1 MKRDRKLQKYID
13 ENLSEYR
20 NDTFLEQLKSDL
32 SPINTPTRRR
42 NNRLY
47 WTIAGATC
55 VVMAIILVSVF
66 AIAPLIKENGDKDT
80 AQPSKYYSYANR
92 TEITASVTELNGVVN
107 DIEFSEENLV
117 EVRKVTDTFYNETL
131 YYIINYSLNDG
142 LDIFRIII
150 DVNTEYE
157 YEYDFG
163 NKPYNKFCDVNG
175 YEIAYLE
182 ICEEGDGI
190 YGFTG
195 KAEIKNTSESIYI
208 EYDGIS
214 LEQESNFI
222 INLCNIIK

>member
-92 TEITASVTELNGVVN
+92 TEITVSVTELNGVVN

-150 DVNTEYE
+150 DVNTE

>member
-20 NDTFLEQLKSDL
+20 NDTFLVQLKSNL
-32 SPINTPTRRR
+32 SPINTQTKRRG
-42 NNRLY
+42 NRLY

-55 VVMAIILVSVF
+55 VVMAIILVSIFV
-66 AIAPLIKENGDKDT
+66 IAPLIKENGDKDT

-131 YYIINYSLNDG
+131 YYTVNYSLNDG
-142 LDIFRIII
+142 LDIFRIVI
-150 DVNTEYE
+150 DVNTE

-222 INLCNIIK
+222 INIYNIIK

>member
-117 EVRKVTDTFYNETL
+117 EVRKVTDKFYNETL

-150 DVNTEYE
+150 DVNTE

>member
-20 NDTFLEQLKSDL
+20 NDTFLVQLKSNL
-32 SPINTPTRRR
+32 SPINTQTKRRG
-42 NNRLY
+42 NRLY

-55 VVMAIILVSVF
+55 VVMAIILVSIFV
-66 AIAPLIKENGDKDT
+66 IAPLIKENGDKDT

-157 YEYDFG
+157 YDFG

>member
-92 TEITASVTELNGVVN
+92 IEITASVTELNGVVN

-150 DVNTEYE
+150 DVNTE

>member
-1 MKRDRKLQKYID
+1 MKRDKKLQKYID

-92 TEITASVTELNGVVN
+92 TEITVSVTELNGVVN

-150 DVNTEYE
+150 DVNTE

>member
-42 NNRLY
+42 SNRLY

-55 VVMAIILVSVF
+55 VVMAIILVSIFV
-66 AIAPLIKENGDKDT
+66 IAPLIKENGDKDT

-92 TEITASVTELNGVVN
+92 TEITVSVTELNGVVN

-131 YYIINYSLNDG
+131 YYTVNYSLNDG

-150 DVNTEYE
+150 DVNTE

-222 INLCNIIK
+222 INIYNIIK

>member
-1 MKRDRKLQKYID
+1 MKRDKKLQKYID

-47 WTIAGATC
+47 CTIAGATC

-92 TEITASVTELNGVVN
+92 TEITVSVTELNGVVN
-107 DIEFSEENLV
+107 DIELSEENLV

-150 DVNTEYE
+150 DVNTE

>member
-42 NNRLY
+42 SNRLY

-55 VVMAIILVSVF
+55 VVMAIILVSIFV
-66 AIAPLIKENGDKDT
+66 IAPLIKENGDKDT

-92 TEITASVTELNGVVN
+92 TEITVSVTELNGVVN

-131 YYIINYSLNDG
+131 YYTVNYSLNDG

-150 DVNTEYE
+150 DVNTE

-190 YGFTG
+190 YGFAG

-222 INLCNIIK
+222 INIYNIIK

>member
-20 NDTFLEQLKSDL
+20 NDTFLEQLKSN
-32 SPINTPTRRR
+32 INTSTKRRG
-42 NNRLY
+42 NRLY

-80 AQPSKYYSYANR
+80 SQPSKYYSYANR
-92 TEITASVTELNGVVN
+92 TEITASVTELSGVVN

-117 EVRKVTDTFYNETL
+117 EVRKVIDTFYNETL
-131 YYIINYSLNDG
+131 YYIVNYSLNDG
-142 LDIFRIII
+142 LDIFRIVI
-150 DVNTEYE
+150 DVNTE

-222 INLCNIIK
+222 INIANIIK

>member
-20 NDTFLEQLKSDL
+20 NDTFLEQLKSN
-32 SPINTPTRRR
+32 INTSTKRRG
-42 NNRLY
+42 NRLY

-80 AQPSKYYSYANR
+80 SQPSKYYSYANR

-117 EVRKVTDTFYNETL
+117 EVRKVIDTFYNETL
-131 YYIINYSLNDG
+131 YYIVNYSLNDG
-142 LDIFRIII
+142 LDIFRIVI
-150 DVNTEYE
+150 DVNTE

-222 INLCNIIK
+222 INIANIIK

>member
-20 NDTFLEQLKSDL
+20 NDTFLEQLKSN
-32 SPINTPTRRR
+32 INTSTKRRG
-42 NNRLY
+42 NRLY

-80 AQPSKYYSYANR
+80 SQPSKYYSYANR

-117 EVRKVTDTFYNETL
+117 EVRKVIDTFYNETL
-131 YYIINYSLNDG
+131 YYIVNYSLNDG
-142 LDIFRIII
+142 LDIFRIVI
-150 DVNTEYE
+150 DVNTE

>member
-92 TEITASVTELNGVVN
+92 TEITVSVTELNGVVN

-117 EVRKVTDTFYNETL
+117 EVRKVTDKFYNETL

-150 DVNTEYE
+150 DVNTE

>member
-1 MKRDRKLQKYID
+1 MKRDKKLQKYID

-117 EVRKVTDTFYNETL
+117 EVRKVIDTFYNETL
-131 YYIINYSLNDG
+131 YYIVNYSLNDG
-142 LDIFRIII
+142 LDIFRIVI
-150 DVNTEYE
+150 DVNTE

>member
-55 VVMAIILVSVF
+55 VVMAIILVSIFV
-66 AIAPLIKENGDKDT
+66 IAPLIKENGDKDT

-92 TEITASVTELNGVVN
+92 TEITVSVTELNGVVN

-150 DVNTEYE
+150 DVNTE

-222 INLCNIIK
+222 INIYNIIK

>member
-92 TEITASVTELNGVVN
+92 TEITVSVTELNGVVN

-150 DVNTEYE
+150 DVNTE

-222 INLCNIIK
+222 INIYNIIK

>member
-1 MKRDRKLQKYID
+1 MKRDKKLQKYID

-66 AIAPLIKENGDKDT
+66 AIAPLIKENGDKDA

-92 TEITASVTELNGVVN
+92 TEITVSVTELNGVVN

-150 DVNTEYE
+150 DVNTE

>member
-92 TEITASVTELNGVVN
+92 TEITVSVTELNGVVN

-131 YYIINYSLNDG
+131 YYIVNYSLNDG

-150 DVNTEYE
+150 DVNTE

>member
-92 TEITASVTELNGVVN
+92 TEITVSVTELNGVVN

-157 YEYDFG
+157 YDFG

-182 ICEEGDGI
+182 ICEESDGI

>member
-1 MKRDRKLQKYID
+1 M
-13 ENLSEYR
+13 
-20 NDTFLEQLKSDL
+20 
-32 SPINTPTRRR
+32 
-42 NNRLY
+42 
-47 WTIAGATC
+47 
-55 VVMAIILVSVF
+55 
-66 AIAPLIKENGDKDT
+66 
-80 AQPSKYYSYANR
+80 
-92 TEITASVTELNGVVN
+92 
-107 DIEFSEENLV
+107 
-117 EVRKVTDTFYNETL
+117 
-131 YYIINYSLNDG
+131 NDG

-150 DVNTEYE
+150 DVNTE

>member
-1 MKRDRKLQKYID
+1 MKRDKKLQKYID

-92 TEITASVTELNGVVN
+92 TEITVSVTELNGVVN
-107 DIEFSEENLV
+107 DIEFSEENPRPAHPAPATPAAV
-117 EVRKVTDTFYNETL
+117 PPKADTSRSSGAPSGPVPL
-131 YYIINYSLNDG
+131 
-142 LDIFRIII
+142 RP
-150 DVNTEYE
+150 
-157 YEYDFG
+157 
-163 NKPYNKFCDVNG
+163 PYG
-175 YEIAYLE
+175 S
-182 ICEEGDGI
+182 G
-190 YGFTG
+190 
-195 KAEIKNTSESIYI
+195 
-208 EYDGIS
+208 
-214 LEQESNFI
+214 
-222 INLCNIIK
+222 

>member
-66 AIAPLIKENGDKDT
+66 VIAPLIKENGDKDT

-117 EVRKVTDTFYNETL
+117 EVRKVIDTFYNETL
-131 YYIINYSLNDG
+131 YYTVNYSLNDG
-142 LDIFRIII
+142 MDIFRIVI
-150 DVNTEYE
+150 DVNTE

>member
-92 TEITASVTELNGVVN
+92 TEITVSVTELNGIVN

-150 DVNTEYE
+150 DVNTE

>member
-20 NDTFLEQLKSDL
+20 NDTFLEQLKSNL

-92 TEITASVTELNGVVN
+92 TEITVSVTELNGIVN

-157 YEYDFG
+157 YDFG

-190 YGFTG
+190 YGFIG

>member
-92 TEITASVTELNGVVN
+92 TEITVSVTELNGVVN

-131 YYIINYSLNDG
+131 YYTVNYSLNDG

-150 DVNTEYE
+150 DVNTE

-222 INLCNIIK
+222 INIYNIIK

>member
-1 MKRDRKLQKYID
+1 MKRDKKLQKYID

-92 TEITASVTELNGVVN
+92 TEITVSVTELNGVVN

-131 YYIINYSLNDG
+131 YYILNYSLNDG

-150 DVNTEYE
+150 DVNTE

>member
-20 NDTFLEQLKSDL
+20 NDTFLVQLKSNL
-32 SPINTPTRRR
+32 SPINTQTKRRG
-42 NNRLY
+42 NRLY

-55 VVMAIILVSVF
+55 VVMAIILVSIFV
-66 AIAPLIKENGDKDT
+66 IAPLIKENGDKDT

-131 YYIINYSLNDG
+131 YYTVNYSLNDG
-142 LDIFRIII
+142 LDIFRIVI
-150 DVNTEYE
+150 DVNTE

-222 INLCNIIK
+222 INLCNIIE

>member
-1 MKRDRKLQKYID
+1 MKRDRILQKYID

-32 SPINTPTRRR
+32 SPINTSTERRG
-42 NNRLY
+42 NRLY

-55 VVMAIILVSVF
+55 VVMAIILVSIFV
-66 AIAPLIKENGDKDT
+66 IAPLIKENGDKDT

-92 TEITASVTELNGVVN
+92 TEITVSVTELNGVVN

-150 DVNTEYE
+150 DVNTE

>member
-1 MKRDRKLQKYID
+1 MKRDKKLQKYID

-92 TEITASVTELNGVVN
+92 TEITVSVTELNGVVN

-117 EVRKVTDTFYNETL
+117 EVRKVIDTFYNETL

-142 LDIFRIII
+142 LDIFRIVI
-150 DVNTEYE
+150 DVNTE

>member
-157 YEYDFG
+157 YDFG

>member
-92 TEITASVTELNGVVN
+92 TEITVSVTELNGVVN

-150 DVNTEYE
+150 DVNTE

-222 INLCNIIK
+222 INLCNIIE

>member
-20 NDTFLEQLKSDL
+20 NDTFLEQLKSN
-32 SPINTPTRRR
+32 INTSTKRRG
-42 NNRLY
+42 NRLY

-92 TEITASVTELNGVVN
+92 TEITASVTELSGVVN

-117 EVRKVTDTFYNETL
+117 EVRKVIDTFYNETL

-142 LDIFRIII
+142 LDIFRIVI
-150 DVNTEYE
+150 DVNTE

>member
-92 TEITASVTELNGVVN
+92 TEITVSVTELNGVVN

-150 DVNTEYE
+150 DVNTE

-222 INLCNIIK
+222 MNLCNIIK

>member
-20 NDTFLEQLKSDL
+20 NDTFLEQLKSN
-32 SPINTPTRRR
+32 INTSTKRRG
-42 NNRLY
+42 NRLY

-80 AQPSKYYSYANR
+80 SQPSKYYSYANR

-117 EVRKVTDTFYNETL
+117 EVRKVIDTFYNETL
-131 YYIINYSLNDG
+131 YYIVNYSLIDG
-142 LDIFRIII
+142 LDIFRIVI
-150 DVNTEYE
+150 DVNTE

>member
-1 MKRDRKLQKYID
+1 MKRDRILQKYID

-157 YEYDFG
+157 YDFG

>member
-1 MKRDRKLQKYID
+1 MKRDRILQKYID

-92 TEITASVTELNGVVN
+92 TEITVSVTELNGVVN

-150 DVNTEYE
+150 DVNTE

>member
-1 MKRDRKLQKYID
+1 MKRDKKLQKYID

-92 TEITASVTELNGVVN
+92 TEITVSVTELNGVVN

-157 YEYDFG
+157 YDFG
-163 NKPYNKFCDVNG
+163 NKPYNEFCDVNG

>member
-20 NDTFLEQLKSDL
+20 NDTFLEQLKSNL
-32 SPINTPTRRR
+32 SPINTPTKRRG
-42 NNRLY
+42 NRLY

-55 VVMAIILVSVF
+55 VVMAIILVSIFV
-66 AIAPLIKENGDKDT
+66 IVPLIKENGDKDT

-92 TEITASVTELNGVVN
+92 TEIAATVTELNGVVN

-131 YYIINYSLNDG
+131 YYIVNYSLNDG

-150 DVNTEYE
+150 DVNTE